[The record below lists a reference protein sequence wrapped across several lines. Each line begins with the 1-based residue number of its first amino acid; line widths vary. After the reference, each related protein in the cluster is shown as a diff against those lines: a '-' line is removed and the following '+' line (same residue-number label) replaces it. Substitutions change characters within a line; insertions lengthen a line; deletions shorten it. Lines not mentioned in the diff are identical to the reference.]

1 MSAVKIYP
9 ASPIRRRRATKAE
22 VEDRRERFFEIVAV
36 MRPMTVRQVFY
47 QATVRGLVEKAE
59 AGYAKVQADLVQM
72 RRAGRL
78 PCDWL
83 ADNTRWQRKPRSYTS
98 IEAALDE
105 TARLYRKALW
115 GGRCLRR
122 GVARKG
128 RAGRRLAADH
138 SAI

>member
-1 MSAVKIYP
+1 VSAVKIYP

-47 QATVRGLVEKAE
+47 QATDRGLVEKAE
-59 AGYAKVQADLVQM
+59 AGYAKLQADLVQM

-105 TARLYRKALW
+105 TAIVSQGAVG